1 MLLLGHLL
9 SNRKKFIAGF
19 LVFCLLSCSIFFIL
33 GRDLFPFVD
42 TSQIK
47 LHMRAPTGTRVERT
61 AILADEVQKVIR
73 EVIPAKDLEGIL
85 DNVGLPNSGINLSYS
100 SSGTIGS
107 FDADIMIS
115 LKPGHRPS
123 LAYMDE
129 LIPIL
134 HARFPGVEFFY
145 QSADIVT
152 QILNFGTPAAI
163 DVQIVGNNY
172 RANHE
177 LAAKLVTK
185 IANIPGAADV
195 HVHQRLNQPSIA
207 LKMDRTRMQG
217 MGLTPQ
223 DLAQN
228 VLLPLSGSAQ
238 TTSSFWLNPANNIN
252 YQIQAQTP
260 QYNIDS
266 LDDLLRLPVGPA
278 NAAASATAATA
289 NAAANRGTQLIG
301 NLVSSTPT
309 TEFAI
314 LTRYNIRPS
323 INIYANVR
331 GRDLAAVAMDIQ
343 VIIDEARSELPRGSS
358 MTMRGQVETMKQ
370 SYIGLGI
377 GLLGAVLLVYLLIV
391 VNFQSWLDPFIIIAA
406 LISALAGI
414 AWMLVITRTNLSVP
428 ALTGAIM
435 TMGVATANSVL
446 VISFARERL
455 KDGLSPLAA
464 ALEAGAIRIRPVLM
478 TATAMIIG
486 MVPMAIGFGQGSE
499 QNAPLGRTV
508 IGGLLLAT
516 VSTLLFVPV
525 LFASLHGWLDQR
537 RASKEAT

>member
-1 MLLLGHLL
+1 L
-9 SNRKKFIAGF
+9 R
-19 LVFCLLSCSIFFIL
+19 
-33 GRDLFPFVD
+33 
-42 TSQIK
+42 
-47 LHMRAPTGTRVERT
+47 
-61 AILADEVQKVIR
+61 
-73 EVIPAKDLEGIL
+73 
-85 DNVGLPNSGINLSYS
+85 
-100 SSGTIGS
+100 
-107 FDADIMIS
+107 
-115 LKPGHRPS
+115 
-123 LAYMDE
+123 
-129 LIPIL
+129 
-134 HARFPGVEFFY
+134 
-145 QSADIVT
+145 
-152 QILNFGTPAAI
+152 
-163 DVQIVGNNY
+163 
-172 RANHE
+172 
-177 LAAKLVTK
+177 K
-185 IANIPGAADV
+185 IASVPGASDV
-195 HVHQRLNQPSIA
+195 HIHQRLDQPSIA

-238 TTSSFWLNPANNIN
+238 TSSSFWLNPVNNIS
-252 YQIQAQTP
+252 YAIQAQTP

-266 LDDLLRLPVGPA
+266 LDDLLRLPVGPS
-278 NAAASATAATA
+278 NAAASATAATV

-301 NLVSSTPT
+301 NLVTSTPT

-343 VIIDEARSELPRGSS
+343 VIMDEAKSQLPRGSS

-370 SYIGLGI
+370 SYTGLGI

-391 VNFQSWLDPFIIIAA
+391 VNFQSWLDPFIIISA

-414 AWMLVITRTNLSVP
+414 AWMLVISRTNLSVP

-455 KDGLSPLAA
+455 KEGLSPLAA
-464 ALEAGAIRIRPVLM
+464 ALEAGATRIRPVLM
-478 TATAMIIG
+478 TALAMIIG
-486 MVPMAIGFGQGSE
+486 MIPMAIGLGQGSE

-537 RASKEAT
+537 HAPKEATE